1 MTSQGRRRPS
11 SDGGGVSGSIPRR
24 SAGLSAAD
32 WRGRREGACP
42 LSARLAAPPLSI
54 RPCHRAAGPSRSR
67 ERHRSLVV
75 DLVPIRDLIHGMRV
89 VYFFPCEKK
98 GIGAKLG
105 VVESREGL
113 TEHVLRERRD

>member
-1 MTSQGRRRPS
+1 
-11 SDGGGVSGSIPRR
+11 
-24 SAGLSAAD
+24 
-32 WRGRREGACP
+32 
-42 LSARLAAPPLSI
+42 
-54 RPCHRAAGPSRSR
+54 
-67 ERHRSLVV
+67 VV

-105 VVESREGL
+105 VVESLEGL